1 MSVLGRLAATGAL
14 VASVAIGMASS
25 AYAQGVTTAAIRGT
39 ITREGGTPV
48 DGAIITLINVPK
60 GTRLRT
66 TSASNGRYSFEN
78 AESGGPYTIEVT
90 AIGFEKSSKTGVI
103 LTLGQR
109 SIQDF
114 ELKAQVVVLQEL
126 EITATTDPLIN
137 SAKTGP
143 QTTVTDSAIQRVP
156 ILGRNWGGLLQ
167 SSPQVVGNS
176 IAGQNNRFNTVQIDG
191 AVNTDV
197 FGLPSN
203 QQPGGQASVKP
214 LSIEAFKE
222 LQVLVAP
229 YDIRQGGFTGGL
241 VNAVTKSGTNK
252 FSGSLFAYFQ
262 NEDLVGKDTAGL
274 KVTEFQQ
281 PQYGGTIGGPI
292 IKDKLHF
299 FVAADLQ
306 QRDAPYFGPEV
317 IEPTTG
323 ISAATADRV
332 TAALRSKYGFDPGTY
347 AAPVL
352 GQPNDNVFAKLTGTL
367 GGNHQVELSYN
378 YVTGFSDQFG
388 RTSRSRNDRDGFQLS
403 KSGYAQENKTNSVR
417 GKWLGQFGGVSTEVI
432 GGFTAIRDQRK
443 IGVDVPLFLVQGDVT
458 GNWIAGGGEK
468 FSQANYLDQD
478 IIELTANAT
487 FTAGR
492 HAITVGTHNEKFT
505 FVNAFFAGSKGVWSF
520 NNVDRLEAGVADRY
534 EINLPGAKGPTG
546 WLADWGAY
554 QIGGYLQDQWSPG
567 DNFTLTAGL
576 RVDVPFSDSPTT
588 NESLKNNAALGNID
602 TGDFPSGNLLFSPR
616 LGFNWDIAN
625 DGMTLVR
632 GGVGMFSG
640 RVPFVWLSNAFTGTG
655 GEQVT
660 LICTGAS
667 VPTPTADLDNL
678 PTTCTGG
685 GAPTPPLPSV
695 VPVSSDFKF
704 QQALKYSLGVDHRLP
719 GGVVASL
726 DFLHTRNYNTM
737 YINDVNLN
745 EGAVNAEGRLMY
757 GTIAA
762 SSSSTTQSRKSADF
776 RQVLLHTNKDEGY
789 STLITA
795 QLNKR
800 FANNLEFSAAYTWS
814 ETKDVYSLTS
824 SIASSNFNFT
834 TLDGTL
840 ANRNLRTSGFD
851 TPHKVMLSG
860 SANIPLGFL
869 VSLLYTGTAGTPYAY
884 VVTQD
889 ANADGVTGN
898 DPIYVP
904 RSAAEISLSNAADWD
919 RLNVWIA
926 GEACVNEQRGQVMER
941 NSCRNPWTHFVDFRL
956 AKRISTFGSQGME
969 ITADIFNLL
978 NLINSDWGL
987 NRQTSGFEAATGVLN
1002 VAGWD
1007 AANNRPRYSV
1017 ANPISVARERVSV
1030 TASRWRMQ
1038 LGLKY
1043 TW

>member
-14 VASVAIGMASS
+14 VAAVAIGMTPS
-25 AYAQGVTTAAIRGT
+25 AHAQGVTTAAIRGT

-48 DGAIITLINVPK
+48 DGALITLINVPK

-66 TSASNGRYSFEN
+66 SSAASGRYSFEN
-78 AESGGPYTIEVT
+78 VESGGPYTIEIT
-90 AIGFEKSSKTGVI
+90 AIGFEKSSKTGVF

-114 ELKAQVVVLQEL
+114 EVKAQVVVLQEL

-137 SAKTGP
+137 SARTGP
-143 QTTVTDSAIQRVP
+143 QTTVSDSSISRTP

-167 SSPQVVGNS
+167 ASPQVVGNS

-191 AVNTDV
+191 AVNNDV

-203 QQPGGQASVKP
+203 QQPGGQAGVKP

-222 LQVLVAP
+222 FQVLVAP
-229 YDIRQGGFTGGL
+229 YDVRQGGFTGGL
-241 VNAVTKSGTNK
+241 INAVTKSGTNR
-252 FSGSLFAYFQ
+252 FSGSVFAYFQ

-274 KVTEFQQ
+274 KVTEFKQ
-281 PQYGGTIGGPI
+281 PQYGGTLGGPI

-317 IEPTTG
+317 IEPSTG
-323 ISAATADRV
+323 ITAATADRV
-332 TAALRSKYGFDPGTY
+332 TAALQSKYGFDPGTY

-352 GQPNDNVFAKLTGTL
+352 ATPNDNVFAKLTGSF
-367 GGNHQVELSYN
+367 GSNHQVELSYN
-378 YVTGFSDQFG
+378 YVNGSNDAFS

-403 KSGYAQENKTNSVR
+403 KSGNSQRNTTNSLR

-432 GGFTAIRDQRK
+432 GGFTAIRDDRAP
-443 IGVDVPLFLVQGDVT
+443 GVDRPLFLVQGDVT

-478 IIELTANAT
+478 ILELTANAT
-487 FTAGR
+487 FTKGR
-492 HAITVGTHNEKFT
+492 HAITIGTHNEKFS

-520 NNVDRLEAGVADRY
+520 NNVTDLENGVASRY
-534 EINLPGAKGPTG
+534 EINLPGSKGPTG

-554 QIGGYLQDQWSPG
+554 QIGAYAQDQWSPK
-567 DNFTLTAGL
+567 DNFTLTAGV

-588 NESLKNNAALGNID
+588 NASLKSNAALGNID
-602 TGDFPSGNLLFSPR
+602 TGDFPSGNPLFSPR

-625 DGMTLVR
+625 DGVTLVR

-660 LICTGAS
+660 LICTGGG

-678 PTTCTGG
+678 PTACAAGG
-685 GAPTPPLPSV
+685 PPSPPTPSV

-704 QQALKYSLGVDHRLP
+704 QQALKYSIGVDRRLP

-737 YINDVNLN
+737 YINDVNLT
-745 EGAVNAEGRLMY
+745 EGTANAEGRVMY

-762 SSSSTTQSRKSADF
+762 SSSSTTQSRKSSDF
-776 RQVLLHTNKDEGY
+776 RQVLLHTNEDQGY

-834 TLDGTL
+834 SLDGTL
-840 ANRNLRTSGFD
+840 ASRNLRTSGFD

-860 SANIPLGFL
+860 SANLPLGFL
-869 VSLLYTGTAGTPYAY
+869 LSLLYTGTAGTPYAY
-884 VVTQD
+884 VVNND
-889 ANADGVTGN
+889 ANADGVFGN
-898 DPIYVP
+898 DLIYIP
-904 RSAAEISLSNAADWD
+904 QSSSDISLTNAADFD
-919 RLNVWIA
+919 RLNLFLA
-926 GEACVNEQRGQVMER
+926 GDECLFAQRGRVMER
-941 NSCRNPWTHFVDFRL
+941 NSCRNPWTHFVDFRM
-956 AKRISTFGSQGME
+956 AKRVETFGGQAME

-978 NLINSDWGL
+978 NLINGDWGL
-987 NRQTSGFEAATGVLN
+987 NRQTSGFESATGLLN

-1007 AANNRPRYSV
+1007 AAKNRPRYSV
-1017 ANPISVARERVSV
+1017 PSSLPSRDRVAVGN
-1030 TASRWRMQ
+1030 SRWRMQ
-1038 LGLKY
+1038 LGLRY
-1043 TW
+1043 AW

>member
-1 MSVLGRLAATGAL
+1 MSVLGRLAATGVL
-14 VASVAIGMASS
+14 VAAAVLGWSPSVH
-25 AYAQGVTTAAIRGT
+25 AQGVTTAAVRGT

-48 DGAIITLINVPK
+48 DGAVITVINVPK

-66 TSASNGRYSFEN
+66 TSAASGRYSFEN
-78 AESGGPYTIEVT
+78 VESGGPYTIEVT
-90 AIGFEKSSKTGVI
+90 AIGFEKSTKTGVI

-143 QTTVTDSAIQRVP
+143 QTTVSDSAIQRVP

-191 AVNTDV
+191 AVNNDV

-222 LQVLVAP
+222 FQVLVAP

-281 PQYGGTIGGPI
+281 PQYGGTLGGPI

-299 FVAADLQ
+299 FVAADIQ
-306 QRDAPYFGPEV
+306 KRDAPYFGPEV
-317 IEPTTG
+317 SEPSTG
-323 ISAATADRV
+323 ITAATADRV

-347 AAPVL
+347 DAPVT
-352 GQPNDNVFAKLTGTL
+352 QTPNDNVFAKLTGTL
-367 GGNHQVELSYN
+367 GASHQVEVSYN
-378 YVTGFSDQFG
+378 YVNGFSDIFS

-403 KSGYAQENKTNSVR
+403 NSGYAQDNETNSFK

-432 GGFTAIRDQRK
+432 AGYMTIRDKRA
-443 IGVDVPLFLVQGDVT
+443 VANDVPLFLVQGDVT

-468 FSQANYLDQD
+468 FSQNNYLDQN
-478 IIELTANAT
+478 IAELTANAT
-487 FTAGR
+487 WTMGR
-492 HAITVGTHNEKFT
+492 HAITVGTHNERYS
-505 FVNAFFAGSKGVWSF
+505 FVNGFFAGSKGVWSF

-534 EINLPGAKGPTG
+534 EVNLPGAKGPDG
-546 WLADWGAY
+546 WLADWSAY
-554 QIGGYLQDQWSPG
+554 QIGGYVQDQWSPG

-576 RVDVPFSDSPTT
+576 RVDVPYADAPTT
-588 NESLKNNAALGNID
+588 NATLKADPALGID

-625 DGMTLVR
+625 DGVTLVR
-632 GGVGMFSG
+632 GGIGMFSG
-640 RVPFVWLSNAFTGTG
+640 RVPFVWMSNAFTGTG
-655 GEQVT
+655 GEQLT
-660 LICTGAS
+660 LICTGAA
-667 VPTPTADLDNL
+667 VPAVTADVDNL
-678 PTTCTGG
+678 PTACASGG
-685 GAPTPPLPSV
+685 PPTPPLANI
-695 VPVSSDFKF
+695 VSFDSEFKF
-704 QQALKYSLGVDHRLP
+704 QQALKYSVGVDRRLP

-737 YINDVNLN
+737 YLNDVNLT
-745 EGAVNAEGRLMY
+745 EGAANSEGRVMY

-762 SSSSTTQSRKSADF
+762 GSSSTTQNRKSSGF
-776 RQVLLHTNKDEGY
+776 RQVLVHTNKDQGY

-800 FANNLEFSAAYTWS
+800 FANNLEFAAAYTYS
-814 ETKDVYSLTS
+814 QTKDVYSLTS

-834 TLDGTL
+834 ALDGTL
-840 ANRNLRTSGFD
+840 ANRSLRTSGFD
-851 TPHKVMLSG
+851 TPHKVLLSG
-860 SANIPLGFL
+860 SANLPLDFMA
-869 VSLLYTGTAGTPYAY
+869 SLLYTGTAGTPYAY

-889 ANADGVTGN
+889 ANADGVSGN
-898 DPIYVP
+898 DLIYVP
-904 RSAAEISLSNAADWD
+904 AGPSEISLTNAADWE
-919 RLNVWIA
+919 RFNIWMA
-926 GEACVNEQRGQVMER
+926 GEECVFAQRGKVMER

-956 AKRISTFGSQGME
+956 GKRINTFGSQAME

-987 NRQTSGFEAATGVLN
+987 NRSTSGFEAATGVLN

-1030 TASRWRMQ
+1030 SSSRWRMQ

-1043 TW
+1043 AW